1 MVWKIIFAGEGD
13 VSYVGWTTLC
23 CVFLTWGVQHIPRR
37 FLHCVY
43 NFFFLHGLYNIFQ
56 GVSYMGCTTFFF
68 LHGLYNIFHDVSYK
82 GCTTFFWACFL
93 HGVDIFFFFFFEC
106 FLHGVYILGR
116 SYLGCFLNWVYN
128 IFHVDQRWWSE
139 FV

>member
-1 MVWKIIFAGEGD
+1 MRGRGD

-43 NFFFLHGLYNIFQ
+43 IFFSYMDCTTFSRAFLTWVVQHFF
-56 GVSYMGCTTFFF
+56 SYMGCTTFSMTF
-68 LHGLYNIFHDVSYK
+68 LTRAVQHFSGRVSYMEW
-82 GCTTFFWACFL
+82 T
-93 HGVDIFFFFFFEC
+93 FFFFFFLEC

-128 IFHVDQRWWSE
+128 IFHLDQRWWSE